1 MATQAPTSLL
11 LSPMATGTDITDPP
25 PGDPSDGKET
35 TKGGAPKPGG
45 PYLYYRVYSPDGVI
59 PARSAFDTSD
69 PFIGRIPVRSVPP
82 PHNASSLARCFMNA
96 EGLADPAATRT
107 ELYCDPFQV
116 RRLAKLDKI
125 PILGTG
131 AILGRSV
138 VTAFALVLDQELT
151 FEEKA
156 ARPKNEDIS
165 TDGQPQEYLY
175 YQLFTR
181 VGEDTSD
188 ASFNETEPSIGRIP
202 KFSIPPPHNYAT
214 LKRCIAKVEGKP
226 IYAYADLFVNI
237 SAVHAAADPDLVFI
251 GGKHGYGSTTDNPIV
266 LVQPERRQGLYN
278 RPVQVVAGE
287 RKGTLYHTD
296 GTVLE
301 SEAYECVLFSGG
313 CFPFDIPAKDL
324 KFLDE

>member
-1 MATQAPTSLL
+1 
-11 LSPMATGTDITDPP
+11 MATGTDITDPP
-25 PGDPSDGKET
+25 PGYSSDGKET
-35 TKGGAPKPGG
+35 TGGTPKPRGPEP
-45 PYLYYRVYSPDGVI
+45 PYLYYRLYTPSGAI

-116 RRLAKLDKI
+116 RSLAKLEKI

-138 VTAFALVLDQELT
+138 VTAFALVLNQELT

-156 ARPKNEDIS
+156 ARPKNEAIS
-165 TDGQPQEYLY
+165 TDGQQPQEYLY

-181 VGEDTSD
+181 VGEDTSNT
-188 ASFNETEPSIGRIP
+188 SFNETEPSIGRIP
-202 KFSIPPPHNYAT
+202 KLSIPPPHNSAT

-237 SAVHAAADPDLVFI
+237 SAVDAEANPDLI
-251 GGKHGYGSTTDNPIV
+251 SIKGKNGYGSTTDNPIV
-266 LVQPERRQGLYN
+266 LVQPERREGLYN
-278 RPVQVVAGE
+278 RPVQIVAGKHE
-287 RKGTLYHTD
+287 GTLCRTD
-296 GTVLE
+296 GKAANELGDYTCAL
-301 SEAYECVLFSGG
+301 
-313 CFPFDIPAKDL
+313 KDL
-324 KFLDE
+324 KLLDE